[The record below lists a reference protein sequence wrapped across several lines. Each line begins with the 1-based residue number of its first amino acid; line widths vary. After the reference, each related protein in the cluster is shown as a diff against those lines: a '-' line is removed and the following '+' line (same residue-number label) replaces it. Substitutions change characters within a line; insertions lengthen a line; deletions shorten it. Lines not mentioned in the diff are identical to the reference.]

1 MERLTLLAVEADIAI
16 MIAQHVRKSGAGI
29 AGDGVAALRGSSAI
43 SDSAR
48 NAYGLSKTPPEE
60 MIRIGFIPT
69 SGGSLIS
76 TDNLK
81 NNLGPLDDRGYYRD
95 RVRASPGRRPEEGSK
110 AGRKGALDTYDR
122 AVHANTH
129 QSADRRHHAQWRD
142 GGDPRWN
149 NRQARGKLYRSVPL
163 PTTPGRP
170 KSNTCHRVG
179 TSEAQLQST

>member
-1 MERLTLLAVEADIAI
+1 M
-16 MIAQHVRKSGAGI
+16 AGI

-81 NNLGPLDDRGYYRD
+81 NNLGPLDDRSYYRTVS
-95 RVRASPGRRPEEGSK
+95 VRLP
-110 AGRKGALDTYDR
+110 
-122 AVHANTH
+122 
-129 QSADRRHHAQWRD
+129 
-142 GGDPRWN
+142 GGDPKKDPRQVERGRWTHTVE
-149 NRQARGKLYRSVPL
+149 RFVASAHQ
-163 PTTPGRP
+163 
-170 KSNTCHRVG
+170 
-179 TSEAQLQST
+179 SED